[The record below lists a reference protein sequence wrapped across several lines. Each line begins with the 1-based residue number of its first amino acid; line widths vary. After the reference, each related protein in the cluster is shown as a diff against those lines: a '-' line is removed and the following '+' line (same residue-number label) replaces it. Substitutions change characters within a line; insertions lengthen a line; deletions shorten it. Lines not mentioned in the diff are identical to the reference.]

1 MFLNRFTLQSRL
13 IFAVF
18 LPCLVLVAVGL
29 ASFNSMSTLQ
39 IQSQQLYLNTSA
51 PMRSMAEVASRIP
64 RMRVGI
70 DMMLLQE
77 TALRDKKGV
86 LTRVKETR
94 LEDIPEMRES
104 IEHALRTQV
113 NPEQQKQVAKLLAGF
128 ERMVSDELEPM
139 LNAFEAEELPAA
151 QAIYRDKYAKTYG
164 VLRKEANA
172 ILDALLEQAKNQH
185 DISIE
190 SHEEGQNFLKGFIAF
205 GLILSVI
212 LSAII
217 VISLKKRVSYLRNT
231 IAHAADNMA
240 LNTKIN
246 LSGKDELTDISD
258 SMNRLLE
265 NVHYAI
271 EQVAANSHQLAD
283 AANNVTEKATL
294 TQDNCTM
301 QRDRTVQVA
310 TAIHELGATVG
321 EIANNAALAAEG
333 AKQASDKAND
343 GNAQVSQGSAQ
354 ISHLTNDLGEANQV
368 VQSLA
373 ERVDEIGSF
382 LETIRSISEQT
393 NLLALNA
400 AIEAARAGEQGRG
413 FAVVADEVRSLAGR
427 SAESTEEIQR
437 VINRLQE
444 ESNRAV
450 DAISKGRQQSQLVVE
465 QSETTNSVL
474 NEIISHI
481 VTISDQNIHVA
492 TATEEQAT
500 VVQEINRNVESINQL
515 TGQTADVAQEL
526 TSSSDYLKDLSHK
539 LDGLVGKF
547 TL

>member
-18 LPCLVLVAVGL
+18 LPCLVLIAVGL
-29 ASFNSMSTLQ
+29 ASFKSMSTLQ

-77 TALRDKKGV
+77 TELRDKKGV

-94 LEDIPEMRES
+94 VEDIPEMRES

-113 NPEQQKQVAKLLAGF
+113 NPEQQKQVAKLLSGF
-128 ERMVSDELEPM
+128 ERMVNDELEPM
-139 LNAFEAEELPAA
+139 LKAFESDEWSTA
-151 QAIYRDKYAKTYG
+151 QTIYREKYAKTYG
-164 VLRKEANA
+164 VLRKEANV
-172 ILDALLEQAKNQH
+172 ILDALLDQAMHQH
-185 DISIE
+185 EVSIE
-190 SHEEGQNFLKGFIAF
+190 SHEKGQNYLKGFIAF
-205 GLILSVI
+205 GLIISII

-217 VISLKKRVSYLRNT
+217 VISLKKRVSYLRTT

-240 LNTKIN
+240 LNTRIK
-246 LSGKDELTDISD
+246 LEGKDELTDISD
-258 SMNRLLE
+258 SMNRLLK
-265 NVHYAI
+265 NVHHAI
-271 EQVAANSHQLAD
+271 EQVATNSHQLAN
-283 AANNVTEKATL
+283 AANNVTDKATL

-321 EIANNAALAAEG
+321 EIANNAAIAAEG
-333 AKQASDKAND
+333 AKQASEKATE

-354 ISHLTNDLGEANQV
+354 IGHLTKDLGEANQV

-474 NEIISHI
+474 NEIIDHI
-481 VTISDQNIHVA
+481 MTISDQNIHVA
-492 TATEEQAT
+492 TATEEQST

-515 TGQTADVAQEL
+515 TGQTADVAREL
-526 TSSSDYLKDLSHK
+526 TSSSDHLKDLSHK
-539 LDGLVGKF
+539 LDGLVGNFK
-547 TL
+547 L

>member
-29 ASFNSMSTLQ
+29 ASFKSMSTLQ
-39 IQSQQLYLNTSA
+39 VQSKQLYLNTSA

-86 LTRVKETR
+86 LTRVNETR

-128 ERMVSDELEPM
+128 ERMVSDELDPM
-139 LNAFEAEELPAA
+139 LKAFEADDIPTA

-164 VLRKEANA
+164 VLRKEANV
-172 ILDALLEQAKNQH
+172 ILDALLDQAKHQH

-190 SHEEGQNFLKGFIAF
+190 SHEDGQNYLKSFIAF

-217 VISLKKRVSYLRNT
+217 VTNLKKRVSYLRTT

-240 LNTKIN
+240 LNTQIN

-258 SMNRLLE
+258 SMNRLLK
-265 NVHYAI
+265 NVYHAI
-271 EQVAANSHQLAD
+271 EQVATNSHQLAD
-283 AANNVTEKATL
+283 AANNVTDKATL

-333 AKQASDKAND
+333 AKQASEKASD
-343 GNAQVSQGSAQ
+343 GNEQVSQGSAQ
-354 ISHLTNDLGEANQV
+354 ISHLTEDLGEANQV

-444 ESNRAV
+444 ESNKAV
-450 DAISKGRQQSQLVVE
+450 EAISKGRQQSQLVVE

-474 NEIISHI
+474 NEIIDHI
-481 VTISDQNIHVA
+481 MTISDQNIHVA
-492 TATEEQAT
+492 TATEEQST

-526 TSSSDYLKDLSHK
+526 TSSSDHLKELSHK
-539 LDGLVGKF
+539 LDGLVGLFK
-547 TL
+547 L

>member
-172 ILDALLEQAKNQH
+172 ILDALLEQAKNQN

-190 SHEEGQNFLKGFIAF
+190 SHEEGQNFLKGFISF

-231 IAHAADNMA
+231 IVHAADNMA

-271 EQVAANSHQLAD
+271 EQVAANSHELAD

-526 TSSSDYLKDLSHK
+526 TSSSDYLKELSHK